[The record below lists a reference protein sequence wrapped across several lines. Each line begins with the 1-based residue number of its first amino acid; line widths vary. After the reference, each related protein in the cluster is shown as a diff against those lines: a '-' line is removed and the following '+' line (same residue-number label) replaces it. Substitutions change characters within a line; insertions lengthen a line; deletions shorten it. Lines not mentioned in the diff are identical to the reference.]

1 MEENFKRT
9 MDDFAPIWQRVCG
22 FESPTPPDEDA
33 LLRRFIRDAY
43 CDSLYYS
50 SLSRMFPAGGR
61 NLLLGHAQEA
71 KNRCRLLRAEY
82 FIRTGEAITPKEN
95 GPLVGGKLASLRA
108 IMCRE
113 TAQSEEF
120 RRVAEEPVCESIRA
134 LCIRFAEEADRRA
147 LADRALLLD
156 CF

>member
-1 MEENFKRT
+1 MEESFKQT

-22 FESPTPPDEDA
+22 QECAAPPDEDA

-61 NLLLGHAQEA
+61 NLLLSHAQEA

-95 GPLVGGKLASLRA
+95 CPLVGGKLASLRA

-120 RRVAEEPVCESIRA
+120 RRMAEEPVCESVRA
-134 LCIRFAEEADRRA
+134 LCIRFAEDADRRA
-147 LADRALLLD
+147 QADRALLLD